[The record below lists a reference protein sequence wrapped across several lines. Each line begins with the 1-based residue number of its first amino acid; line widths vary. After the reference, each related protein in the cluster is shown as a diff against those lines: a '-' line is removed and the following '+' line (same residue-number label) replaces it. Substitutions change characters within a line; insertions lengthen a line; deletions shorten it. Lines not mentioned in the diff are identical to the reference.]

1 MPTRWATFDCYGTL
15 IDWNRGII
23 DGLKGLWPDADG
35 DRLLRCYHEVEP
47 QVQASGARP
56 YREVLGMCTSQ
67 IAALLGLPAVPDAG
81 TALAESLPAWPP
93 FPEVPGALQAL
104 RDQGWRLAIL
114 SNTDPDL
121 LDASMATLG
130 VPIDM
135 TVTVAEA
142 GSYKPA
148 PGHWEAFRRHSGA
161 DPEHHVHVAASLYHD
176 IAACADL
183 GIPSVWINR
192 LGETSHLLRAGEL
205 PDCQELAPTLARLV
219 SLGDSLHG

>member
-1 MPTRWATFDCYGTL
+1 MANRWATFDCYGTL
-15 IDWNRGII
+15 IDWNRGIS
-23 DGLKGLWPDADG
+23 DALQGLWPDADR
-35 DRLLRCYHEVEP
+35 DQLLRCYHEVEP
-47 QVQASGARP
+47 QVQAAGARP

-67 IAALLGLPAVPDAG
+67 IAAVFGLPAVPDAL
-81 TALAESLPAWPP
+81 TALAESLPTWPP

-104 RDQGWRLAIL
+104 RDQDWRLGVL

-121 LDASMATLG
+121 LDASMAALG
-130 VPIDM
+130 VPVDM

-148 PGHWEAFRRHSGA
+148 PGHWEACRRISGVA
-161 DPEHHVHVAASLYHD
+161 PEHHVHVAASLYHD
-176 IAACADL
+176 IAPCADL

-192 LGETSHLLRAGEL
+192 LGETSGLPRAGEL

-219 SLGDSLHG
+219 SL